1 MSAIYFITIT
11 IIILLITTITTI
23 TTTTI
28 KDIMTMTPG
37 RPSPLQPSGRKARK
51 CQRSQQQLFA
61 WPLAKSSQVSFHK
74 YYLDKNR
81 LTSTNC
87 QILTWRKIFSTC
99 SKTPPLA
106 DSSTER
112 DLLNDSEGGK
122 IFHWKYIMMAFCYIE
137 RIFSENT
144 FKTHLFRID

>member
-1 MSAIYFITIT
+1 MSAVYSITIT
-11 IIILLITTITTI
+11 TTIILLITTKTTI
-23 TTTTI
+23 TTTV

-51 CQRSQQQLFA
+51 RQRSQQQLFA
-61 WPLAKSSQVSFHK
+61 WSFTKSSQVSLHK
-74 YYLDKNR
+74 YYLNENR

-87 QILTWRKIFSTC
+87 QILTWTKIFPTR

-112 DLLNDSEGGK
+112 DLLNDSEGEKELSLEIYNDG
-122 IFHWKYIMMAFCYIE
+122 FLLH
-137 RIFSENT
+137 RT
-144 FKTHLFRID
+144 FFFF

>member
-1 MSAIYFITIT
+1 MSAVYSITIT
-11 IIILLITTITTI
+11 TTIILLITTKTTI
-23 TTTTI
+23 TI

-61 WPLAKSSQVSFHK
+61 WSLTKSSQVSLHK
-74 YYLDKNR
+74 YYLNENR

-87 QILTWRKIFSTC
+87 QILTWTKIFPTR

-112 DLLNDSEGGK
+112 DLLNDSEGEKDLSLEIYNDG
-122 IFHWKYIMMAFCYIE
+122 FLLH
-137 RIFSENT
+137 RT
-144 FKTHLFRID
+144 DLFWEHFQSTPLLIS